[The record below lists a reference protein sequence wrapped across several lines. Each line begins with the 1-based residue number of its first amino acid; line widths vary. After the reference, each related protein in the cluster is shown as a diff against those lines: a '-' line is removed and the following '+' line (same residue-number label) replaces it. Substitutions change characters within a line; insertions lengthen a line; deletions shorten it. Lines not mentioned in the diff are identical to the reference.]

1 MMGIVNGIIDDAT
14 KAFGSGGRLYSDAKP
29 SESAPAR
36 PAVKSDEAAP
46 AVVRVAKNWDL
57 RAIGST
63 MLELAGICGVSFGA
77 YQIYPPAGWIT
88 AGVALTVL
96 GVAMGVDR

>member
-29 SESAPAR
+29 SEAAPER
-36 PAVKSDEAAP
+36 PAVKSDEP
-46 AVVRVAKNWDL
+46 NVVDRVPRPRDWRGA
-57 RAIGST
+57 GST
-63 MLELAGICGVSFGA
+63 ALELVGISSVAFGA
-77 YQIYPPAGWIT
+77 FQIYPPAGWIT

-96 GVAMGVDR
+96 GVAMGVER